1 MAYTKITDIN
11 NGDTGASIRPKLNQS
26 FQDIYNAFEQML
38 PKAGGV
44 MQGLLRFNSSS
55 MVGQAS
61 PSYFVSLVPY
71 GNNADSG
78 SLTYTSTAQVKTVLG
93 LPANFNFLPLA
104 GGTVNGDVTANKFVK
119 SDGTSS
125 QFLKADGSVDSNT
138 YATQTWVE
146 GKGYTSNAGTVT
158 SVRVQATSPV
168 VSSVNTAQTGS
179 LNTTISL
186 ANNYGDT
193 KNPYA
198 AKTKNT
204 VLAGPS
210 SGNNAVPTFRAL
222 VADDLPTIPYSKLS
236 GTPTVVSNIGYSNFN
251 LTKTVGGSTTV
262 VVNGVTIVEDGYNN
276 SKAIQYAVKEHKE
289 VEVQLGTTYATNVI
303 ENLFSQ
309 YAVLFSD
316 DTSEMTDTIIVKPF
330 AASGVM
336 DFSILSYTI
345 LNKLNKD
352 IAKRRFHIYL
362 RYVQQHVTVRGCLVN
377 YANGPSGAVYAQNG
391 IPGYCSSKLEC
402 YYDAMAKVWFVEI
415 TNYKF
420 QEGDYLPREEFGLRM
435 GLNEMPTKK

>member
-55 MVGQAS
+55 MVSQAS

-198 AKTKNT
+198 AKTKNM

-210 SGNNAVPTFRAL
+210 SGNNAVPKFRAL

-251 LTKTVGGSTTV
+251 LTKTVGGTTTTV
-262 VVNGVTIVEDGYNN
+262 VNGNTIVENAFNN
-276 SKAIQYAVKEHKE
+276 STAVKCAIKRHEP
-289 VEVQLGTTYATNVI
+289 VYVTLGTTYADNVI
-303 ENLFSQ
+303 DR
-309 YAVLFSD
+309 LFSD
-316 DTSEMTDTIIVKPF
+316 YSDLFSDANPDITDTIIVKPF
-330 AASGVM
+330 SAPGTL
-336 DFSILSYTI
+336 DFSALTERVVRKD
-345 LNKLNKD
+345 LNDVAL
-352 IAKRRFHIYL
+352 RRFHIYL
-362 RYVQQHVTVRGCLVN
+362 RYVGSAVDVKGCLLN
-377 YANGPSGAVYAQNG
+377 YANGPSGAVYTGKG
-391 IPGYCSSKLEC
+391 IPGNCSSKLEC
-402 YYDAMAKVWFVEI
+402 YYDVNAAIWFVEI
-415 TNYKF
+415 TNYNVVD
-420 QEGDYLPREEFGLRM
+420 GDYIKASDFEQRLGIAD
-435 GLNEMPTKK
+435 MPTKK